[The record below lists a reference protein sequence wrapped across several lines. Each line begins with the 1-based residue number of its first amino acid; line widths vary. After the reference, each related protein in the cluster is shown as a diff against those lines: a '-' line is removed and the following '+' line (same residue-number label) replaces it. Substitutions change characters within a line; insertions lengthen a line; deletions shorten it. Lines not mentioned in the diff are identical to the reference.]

1 MATRP
6 IACPYDAPE
15 GFRFYRDNLVLDD
28 GTKSSPPK
36 YLSMKDLFIGV
47 DSFSKSRVSLNPG
60 ESFLLSQ
67 SDIGDDMGYVSFI
80 AMKAKFPDTVVE
92 SKKYLT
98 WTYRGQMMN
107 MGELMILSGAKQ
119 YATDSSYDGWNLSK
133 PNEYLN
139 NGGMIFNNPHADF
152 QIKLEILIGR

>member
-1 MATRP
+1 MND
-6 IACPYDAPE
+6 I
-15 GFRFYRDNLVLDD
+15 
-28 GTKSSPPK
+28 
-36 YLSMKDLFIGV
+36 FINV
-47 DSFSKSRVSLNPG
+47 ESFSRSRVSLNPG

-67 SDIGDDMGYVSFI
+67 SDVGDSQGYVSFI
-80 AMKAKFPDTVVE
+80 AIKAKFPGTIVE

-98 WTYRGQMMN
+98 WVYKGQVMN
-107 MGELMILSGAKQ
+107 MGELMILSGTKQ

-139 NGGMIFNNPHADF
+139 NGGMIFTNPHTDF